1 MEHIPKPSNATST
14 VSRRR
19 FLSTA
24 SATLAATAITTDL
37 PSQEQQIQGFDETNP
52 GEQQKQKWE
61 PISDRKIKVGIVGH
75 GVCKFGAKFGFQNHP
90 NVEVVAVSDLFP
102 DRCAE
107 LAKACHCKRTFPSLE
122 KMVKDDSIEA
132 IFLATDAPNHAK
144 HAMLCLKHGK
154 HVGCAVPA
162 VWETV
167 EQGEELFAAVKASK
181 RSYMMFETSA
191 FRPDCYA
198 MRQAYNAG
206 ALGKLIYSEGQ
217 YYHYFAKPIGS
228 YKNWRDGLPPMWY
241 PTHSTAYYVAVTG
254 KSFTHVSCQG
264 FEGSISQYKAES
276 NRYGNPFDSEIALFR
291 TSEGGAS
298 RMSVCWGTRGSH
310 GEYGHVRGEK
320 AQMEGTTFSPANDL
334 NTTPVEMAKPPLP
347 PGMPAGGHGGSHGY
361 LTEEFINSILQK
373 RDPLI
378 NVAWSLNMTVP
389 GIIAHRSALKNG
401 ELLKVPQFMWPT

>member
-1 MEHIPKPSNATST
+1 MRQEPQPSMAASN
-14 VSRRR
+14 VSRRK

-24 SATLAATAITTDL
+24 SATVAATAITSDL
-37 PSQEQQIQGFDETNP
+37 PSQEKQIQGFNETDP
-52 GEQQKQKWE
+52 GIQQQRKWE
-61 PISDRKIKVGIVGH
+61 PISDRKIKVGIVGY
-75 GVCKFGAKFGFQNHP
+75 GVCKFGAQFGFQNHP
-90 NVEVVAVSDLFP
+90 NVEIAAVSDLFP

-107 LAKACHCKRTFPSLE
+107 LAKVCQCKKTYPSLE
-122 KMVKDDSIEA
+122 EMVKDDSIEA

-144 HAMLCLKHGK
+144 HAMLCLRHGK

-162 VWETV
+162 VWKTV
-167 EQGEELFAAVKASK
+167 EQGDQLFEAVKESK
-181 RSYMMFETSA
+181 RNYMMFETSA

-217 YYHYFAKPIGS
+217 YYHYFSKPLGS
-228 YKNWRDGLPPMWY
+228 YKNWRDGFPPMWY
-241 PTHSTAYYVAVTG
+241 PTHSTAYYIAVTG

-264 FEGSISQYKAES
+264 FKGSIPQYQAGT
-276 NRYGNPFDSEIALFR
+276 NRYENPFDSEIALFR

-310 GEYGHVRGEK
+310 GESGHVRGEK
-320 AQMEGTTFSPANDL
+320 ASMDGTTLSPVSDL
-334 NTTPVEMAKPPLP
+334 KSLKIELAKPPLP
-347 PGMPAGGHGGSHGY
+347 PRMPAGGHGGSHGY
-361 LTEEFINSILQK
+361 LTDEFVNSVLQK

-389 GIIAHRSALKNG
+389 GIIAHQSALKNG
-401 ELLKVPQFMWPT
+401 EMLQVPQFMWPS